1 MTPGHPN
8 TMAGQQPLEGS
19 PPAFSAIVAANRE
32 GSDWNE
38 AMNTVPDVPSDDD
51 IDAIGRWIESAD
63 AWANAAQT
71 LVGMATD
78 FAVVSLD
85 TATAL
90 GGRPW
95 AGPETETDLTRLA
108 DELERDTSDLR
119 NRYLAT
125 AADIS
130 LYREVM
136 RGREN

>member
-1 MTPGHPN
+1 MRHRKAEETPPG
-8 TMAGQQPLEGS
+8 TRIQLVGQQPLEGS
-19 PPAFSAIVAANRE
+19 PAFSAIVAANRE

-90 GGRPW
+90 GGGHGLDP
-95 AGPETETDLTRLA
+95 
-108 DELERDTSDLR
+108 
-119 NRYLAT
+119 
-125 AADIS
+125 
-130 LYREVM
+130 
-136 RGREN
+136 